1 MHPSRK
7 VAILSVKEKR
17 DNQEQPF
24 LPGKKAKFPNKEEMP
39 PEDLKKSLTPEVVN
53 DSPVIHRQRVQFLHV
68 IRDKLAEN
76 GYKNANTRA
85 IAIEKDVAQRCT
97 QFTYPMGIRTAVR
110 GIITHQLDNEEELI
124 EQTESNQ
131 KQILCRELT
140 NLLVP
145 LRELEKRRYVITKPE
160 ASSLESTQIVNCA
173 RCFSK
178 FPAYNPSA
186 STTSCRFH
194 LLKRPYDP
202 NIKKLSPLF
211 PCCGEALDEGSGCE
225 TRDFHV
231 YKLDTASEME
241 GAVPFINTP
250 EPKDETCVG
259 EFAVGL
265 DCEMAWTSKG
275 FELIRITV
283 VSYIERKTILDRLVW
298 PKGKILDLNTRFSGV
313 SSMDRGVEF
322 EGRTFPPLALE
333 ELYTELFKLISSKTI
348 IIGHGLEN
356 DLNALRLIHHRVVD
370 TAILF
375 PRSKTRTHSLK
386 ELTWDFLS
394 RSIQIGEHDSMEDSL
409 AAIDIV
415 RKDIEN
421 RCFRKLVKSF
431 K

>member
-1 MHPSRK
+1 MASKHPVS
-7 VAILSVKEKR
+7 EKR
-17 DNQEQPF
+17 EHQEEPASSS
-24 LPGKKAKFPNKEEMP
+24 KKAKISLEKKEVLS
-39 PEDLKKSLTPEVVN
+39 EDLKKALTPEVVTS
-53 DSPVIHRQRVQFLHV
+53 SPVIHRQRVQFLHV

-85 IAIEKDVAQRCT
+85 IAMEKDVAQRCT

-110 GIITHQLDNEEELI
+110 AITTHQLDNEEETMK
-124 EQTESNQ
+124 QTESNQ
-131 KQILCRELT
+131 NLILCRELT
-140 NLLVP
+140 NLLLP
-145 LRELEKRRYVITKPE
+145 LRELEKRRYVLAKPE
-160 ASSLESTQIVNCA
+160 SCPLESTQIMKCA
-173 RCFSK
+173 RCSSN
-178 FPAYNPSA
+178 FPIYNPWT

-194 LLKRPYDP
+194 LLKRQYDP
-202 NIKKLSPLF
+202 TIKRLSPLF
-211 PCCGEALDEGSGCE
+211 PCCGEPLDEGSGCE

-231 YKLDTASEME
+231 YKLDAASEME
-241 GAVPFINTP
+241 ASVPFIYTP
-250 EPKDETCVG
+250 EPKDESRVG

-275 FELIRITV
+275 FELIRVTV
-283 VSYIERKTILDRLVW
+283 VSYLDRKTILDRLVW

-313 SSMDRGVEF
+313 SNMDDGVEF
-322 EGRTFPPLALE
+322 EGRKLPPLTLE
-333 ELYTELFKLISSKTI
+333 DMYTELFELISSKTI

-394 RSIQIGEHDSMEDSL
+394 RVIQSGEHDSMEDSL

-415 RKDIEN
+415 RKDISN
-421 RCFRKLVKSF
+421 RCFKRLVKSF
-431 K
+431 